1 MNARPDWSDV
11 AERQH
16 LRHLSEIAR
25 ELDEFADMRARVCEE
40 LRADFAR
47 AFNGDEVL
55 LPRVVGGL
63 KPREVR
69 TYTLGQ
75 AIGDATCEGEG
86 PAVTALRDML
96 KPGADL
102 VHCLGRFR
110 EAVIDAYVDEVAD
123 DLANV
128 RLGVA

>member
-1 MNARPDWSDV
+1 VNARPDWSDV

-16 LRHLSEIAR
+16 LRELSEIAR
-25 ELDEFADMRARVCEE
+25 ELDEFDRERAEVCTE
-40 LRADFAR
+40 LRADFLR
-47 AFNGDEVL
+47 AFDGEAVL
-55 LPRVVGGL
+55 LPRVIGGT

-69 TYTLGQ
+69 TYTLGE

-96 KPGADL
+96 NPGADL

-110 EAVIDAYVDEVAD
+110 EAVVDHYIEEVAD

-128 RLGVA
+128 RLGFA